1 MVAMSDLPIAAI
13 KGAFLEAIAR
23 GPVVVSSPT
32 GSGKSTE
39 IPRWCEGRVLVVEP
53 RRIACRSLAAR
64 VADLE
69 GARLGDAVG
78 YLVRDEPMA
87 SASTRIVFATP
98 GVVLRRP
105 DLIEGARTVI
115 LDEFHE
121 RSLDV
126 DLLFALLLRRRVS
139 GADARFA
146 VMSATLDGARIAA
159 HVGGEHLVAEGRAYP
174 VDVRYLETGD
184 ALPDARELTS
194 RVGRALE
201 AAKGDPGDVLVF
213 LPGKAEIEACR
224 DALRGGRD
232 TVIPLHGGLTLA
244 EQRRA
249 FDPAATRKIIL
260 ATNVAETSLTIP
272 GIGVVIDAG
281 LVRQTRYHDGRGT
294 LALSAI
300 ADDSAAQRTGR
311 AGRTAPGVC
320 HRLWSRSARL
330 APSTPPE
337 IHRESLVPLVMAAAA
352 WRARVEDLPLLDP
365 AKPYA
370 LEAARADLGAWGAL
384 DAAGAITEGGRALFA
399 LPIEPQHARLL
410 VEARKTGCLD
420 DAVDL
425 VAALAVGRPLFLA
438 GAAPDDPHDDL
449 RIAGCDATA
458 LVRAVRIGRPD
469 LHRLSGFALD
479 EARRI
484 RARLRRELG
493 LPESPAERTKS
504 AERAV
509 DAEALARTAIAA
521 DPRLVHVA
529 RPRGRDLYF
538 SNGGTER
545 ELARE
550 SAVRNA
556 KDVQALVV
564 YDTRAFG
571 VGKETRVL
579 VTCASPLPLGAIAR
593 CGLGRD
599 RLGAVSYEHG
609 RVLAKVERVY
619 AKRVVA
625 TREEV
630 PRGEVARAAL
640 AELFLRGSIL
650 KGTLPVARERLARL
664 RLAAKLAERGHPAG
678 LASAAPIPPLE
689 EWVLARLEA
698 VGVESGEDLALLSAA
713 DLSPPEIPFE
723 LRDALDRAFPATIDV
738 GDASYEA
745 DYDLGLRQVTLR
757 TRKGS
762 RTSPPPL
769 AYLPRFEGLRIC
781 LDGPRGVTVLRERG

>member
-1 MVAMSDLPIAAI
+1 MSGLPITAI
-13 KGAFLEAIAR
+13 RGAFLEAIAR
-23 GPVVVSSPT
+23 APVVISSPT

-53 RRIACRSLAAR
+53 RRIASRSLAVR
-64 VADLE
+64 VAELE

-78 YLVRDEPMA
+78 YLVRDERMA
-87 SASTRIVFATP
+87 SESTRIVFATP

-105 DLIEGARTVI
+105 TLLDGARTVI

-126 DLLFALLLRRRVS
+126 DLLLALLLRRAGERGGS
-139 GADARFA
+139 GERARFA

-159 HVGGEHLVAEGRAYP
+159 HLGGEHLVAEGRAFP
-174 VDVRYLETGD
+174 VDVRYAETGD
-184 ALPDARELTS
+184 ALPDARELTT
-194 RVGRALE
+194 RVGRALA

-249 FDPAATRKIIL
+249 FDPASTRKIIL

-281 LVRQTRYHDGRGT
+281 LVRQTRYHDGRGS

-300 ADDSAAQRTGR
+300 ADDSAAQRAGR
-311 AGRTAPGVC
+311 AGRTAAGVC
-320 HRLWSRSARL
+320 YRLWSRSARL
-330 APSTPPE
+330 SPTTPPE

-384 DAAGAITEGGRALFA
+384 DAGGAITAGGRALFA

-410 VEARKTGCLD
+410 VEAREAGCLD
-420 DAVDL
+420 DAIDL
-425 VAALAVGRPLFLA
+425 VAALSVGRPLFLA
-438 GAAPDDPHDDL
+438 GAAPDDPRDDL

-469 LHRLSGFALD
+469 VHRLSAFALD

-484 RARLRRELG
+484 RARLRRELD
-493 LPESPAERTKS
+493 LSEAPASDRP
-504 AERAV
+504 V
-509 DAEALARTAIAA
+509 DGDALARTAIAA
-521 DPRLVHVA
+521 DPRQVHVA
-529 RPRGRDLYF
+529 RPRGRDLFF

-564 YDTRAFG
+564 FDTRAFG

-579 VTCASPLPLGAIAR
+579 VTCASPVALAAIAR

-599 RLGAVSYEHG
+599 RLGAVSFEKG

-630 PRGEVARAAL
+630 PRGEIARAAL

-650 KGTLPVARERLARL
+650 KGTLAVARERLGRL

-678 LASAAPIPPLE
+678 LAAATPIPPLE

-698 VGVESGEDLALLSAA
+698 LGVESGDDLALLSAA
-713 DLSPPEIPFE
+713 DLSPAEIPFE
-723 LRDALDRAFPATIDV
+723 LRDALDRAFPASIDV

-745 DYDLGLRQVTLR
+745 DYDLEQRQVTLR

-762 RTSPPPL
+762 RATPPPL
-769 AYLPRFEGLRIC
+769 AYLPRFEGLRIF

>member
-1 MVAMSDLPIAAI
+1 MSELPIVAI
-13 KGAFLEAIAR
+13 RSAFLEATAR
-23 GPVVVSSPT
+23 VPVVISSPT

-39 IPRWCEGRVLVVEP
+39 VPRWCEGGVLVVEP

-64 VADLE
+64 VAELE
-69 GARLGDAVG
+69 GARLGGAVG
-78 YLVRDEPMA
+78 YLVRDERMA
-87 SASTRIVFATP
+87 DASTRIVFATP

-105 DLIEGARTVI
+105 ALLDAARTVI

-126 DLLFALLLRRRVS
+126 DLLLALLLGRIGDRERPP
-139 GADARFA
+139 ARLV

-159 HVGGEHLVAEGRAYP
+159 HLGGEHLVAEGRAFP
-174 VDVRYLETGD
+174 VDVRYLESGD
-184 ALPDARELTS
+184 ALPDARELTT
-194 RVGRALE
+194 RLGRALA

-232 TVIPLHGGLTLA
+232 AVIPLHGGLTLA

-249 FDPAATRKIIL
+249 FEPASARKIIL

-281 LVRQTRYHDGRGT
+281 LVRQTRYHDGRGS
-294 LALSAI
+294 LVLSAI
-300 ADDSAAQRTGR
+300 ADDSAAQRAGR
-311 AGRTAPGVC
+311 AGRTAPGVAY
-320 HRLWSRSARL
+320 RLWSRSARL
-330 APSTPPE
+330 SPTTPPE

-352 WRARVEDLPLLDP
+352 WKARVEDLPLLDA

-370 LEAARADLGAWGAL
+370 LEAARADLEAWGAL
-384 DAAGAITEGGRALFA
+384 DGGGAITDGGRALFA
-399 LPIEPQHARLL
+399 MPIDPQHARLL
-410 VEARKTGCLD
+410 VEARRTGCLD
-420 DAVDL
+420 DAIDL
-425 VAALAVGRPLFLA
+425 VAALSVGRPIFLP
-438 GAAPDDPHDDL
+438 GAAPEDPHDDL

-458 LVRAVRIGRPD
+458 LVRAVRIGRAD
-469 LHRLSGFALD
+469 VHRISSFAID

-484 RARLRRELG
+484 RTRLRRELS
-493 LPESPAERTKS
+493 LPEAPPEDR
-504 AERAV
+504 RV
-509 DAEALARTAIAA
+509 DGEALARTAMAA

-529 RPRGRDLYF
+529 RPRGRDLFF

-550 SAVRNA
+550 SAARNA

-564 YDTRAFG
+564 FDTHAFG
-571 VGKETRVL
+571 SGKETRVL
-579 VTCASPLPLGAIAR
+579 VTCASPIPLGAIAR
-593 CGLGRD
+593 HGLGRD
-599 RLGAVSYEHG
+599 RLGAVSFEKG

-630 PRGEVARAAL
+630 PAGEVARAAL
-640 AELFLRGSIL
+640 AELFLRGSIF
-650 KGTLPVARERLARL
+650 KGTLAVARERLARL
-664 RLAAKLAERGHPAG
+664 RLAAKLAERGH
-678 LASAAPIPPLE
+678 ASGVAATAPILPLE
-689 EWVLARLEA
+689 EWVLARLGA
-698 VGVESGEDLALLSAA
+698 LGVESGDDLALLSAA
-713 DLSPPEIPFE
+713 DLEPAEIPFE
-723 LRDALDRAFPATIDV
+723 QRDALDRAFPPSIDV

-745 DYDLGLRQVTLR
+745 DYDLDRRQVTLR

-762 RTSPPPL
+762 RTTPPPL